1 LPDIGLRNLGTIIP
15 GTRTEPPLPAPPGP
29 APQRQPQ
36 NPLARPA
43 TPAAAQSA
51 PPATP
56 IFAADASDDP
66 AALASSALGLDTP
79 LELLAELA
87 SHSRTQTPLAIGLFG
102 PAGCGKSVALNKLV
116 AAIERLAAAAA
127 ASAGPGPFLAHIA
140 IARIDAANLEG
151 QPAAALAEALYAR
164 LAAVAPAL
172 ALEASHAARDPDLAA
187 RAAFEQLDAARQK
200 LEVERRALDEAD
212 ARRAKLAETLLYETP
227 GSQIDAFASRRRGA
241 VKTAMASFGFAGDPL
256 IAFKDLVAEAADSR
270 GPSRTGF
277 ALRAFL
283 GLKGQRTRIVAAIL
297 LFAIGLG
304 LGAAFEHQSG
314 WLGLLR
320 AQPQTA
326 AAADWSASHADWL
339 LGLRAAAFA
348 GAGLAL
354 LSNIWRGLRLLGL
367 VRRGES
373 LLKAELDDRRR
384 DSDGHFGHQT
394 RRVETLTAEV
404 ERLSRQAAEAERRA
418 GALRGANPALAEPS
432 PFAAD
437 AHAQEARRFLA
448 AAGALAARGAN
459 GFAHG
464 AAAGSP
470 RRIIVAL
477 DNLDALPPARARAIL
492 AQAHS
497 LLGPG
502 YVSLIAVDPARLD
515 GHSGDLPP
523 VRLDK
528 WIGAPLQVGEI
539 VARQDAAMQIRDILG
554 GAQGPGAAKTAAA
567 LPDAS
572 HCALDEPL
580 SEAETEMLATFAPLA
595 GPSAR
600 AVKRFVNLYRLLRT
614 QWRDRPEQRGAL
626 AFMLALDAG
635 GSPAE
640 IAAVQGALAS
650 SGGDA
655 AFDPYHGGPRL
666 ASILA
671 ALGATQGRPSIDAL
685 RQAAAAV
692 KVFTFN
698 T

>member
-1 LPDIGLRNLGTIIP
+1 MPDIGLRNLGTIIP
-15 GTRTEPPLPAPPGP
+15 GARTEPPQPAPPGP

-36 NPLARPA
+36 NSLTRPA
-43 TPAAAQSA
+43 TAAAVQSA
-51 PPATP
+51 LATTP

-66 AALASSALGLDTP
+66 AALSSSALGLDTP

-87 SHSRTQTPLAIGLFG
+87 SHARTQTPLAIGLFG

-116 AAIERLAAAAA
+116 AAIERLSAAAAA
-127 ASAGPGPFLAHIA
+127 AGPGPFLAHIA
-140 IARIDAANLEG
+140 VVRIDAANLEG
-151 QPAAALAEALYAR
+151 QPATALAEALYAR
-164 LAAVAPAL
+164 LAAVAPGL

-200 LEVERRALDEAD
+200 LEIERRALDEAD

-227 GSQIDAFASRRRGA
+227 GSQIDAFASRRRGPI
-241 VKTAMASFGFAGDPL
+241 KTAMASFGLAGDPL

-270 GPSRTGF
+270 GPSRTSF
-277 ALRAFL
+277 TLRAFL
-283 GLKGQRTRIVAAIL
+283 GLKGQRKRIVTAIL

-304 LGAAFEHQSG
+304 LRRR
-314 WLGLLR
+314 LR
-320 AQPQTA
+320 A
-326 AAADWSASHADWL
+326 SI
-339 LGLRAAAFA
+339 
-348 GAGLAL
+348 GLARL
-354 LSNIWRGLRLLGL
+354 AARTTADSGSGGLVGEPRRLAARPARRGLR
-367 VRRGES
+367 RRGSRAAVQYLARRAPFGAGPPRREPS
-373 LLKAELDDRRR
+373 QGRVERSPPRQRRPFRAPDAARRDPHRRSRAPEPSGGRGGTARRR
-384 DSDGHFGHQT
+384 PP
-394 RRVETLTAEV
+394 
-404 ERLSRQAAEAERRA
+404 
-418 GALRGANPALAEPS
+418 GANPALAEPS

-437 AHAQEARRFLA
+437 ARAQEARRFLA

-459 GFAHG
+459 GSAHG
-464 AAAGSP
+464 APAGSP

-502 YVSLIAVDPARLD
+502 FVSLIAVDPSRLD
-515 GHSGDLPP
+515 GQFGDSPP

-539 VARQDAAMQIRDILG
+539 VARQDSAMQICDILG
-554 GAQGPGAAKTAAA
+554 GAQSPGAAKTPAA
-567 LPDAS
+567 LPDAK

-580 SEAETEMLATFAPLA
+580 SEAETQMLAAFAPLA

-635 GSPAE
+635 GNPAE
-640 IAAVQGALAS
+640 IAAVQGALAN

-655 AFDPYHGGPRL
+655 AFDPYQGGPRL
-666 ASILA
+666 ASIIA

-692 KVFTFN
+692 KVFSFN
-698 T
+698 S